1 MRNKKKWGAL
11 VLAVI
16 MAATLSLSGCR
27 KQREKIQVGQSE
39 TTTLVSTES
48 ESETEKATEKTTEK
62 ATEKTSESETSTAA
76 NNNSNQT
83 PSTANTG
90 STSTSSST
98 AGTTTGTT
106 TGGSTGTSGGTTTGG
121 TTTGGT
127 TGTTSGGNNGSTGTS
142 TGSTDN
148 SSTGTTNNGSS
159 NGGDSSSSGET
170 TSTEAPRY
178 FYDGS
183 GNRVDVSQM
192 PDGSWQ
198 DANGISYTFYENG
211 VKDSNGNEYY
221 YDPPANGNSS
231 VEVGSKADFYDSQGN
246 HIVCTMDENG
256 NWVDSE
262 GNIYTFGEKG
272 VTDSNGNFY
281 PY

>member
-48 ESETEKATEKTTEK
+48 ESETKKATEKTTEK

-121 TTTGGT
+121 TT
-127 TGTTSGGNNGSTGTS
+127 GTTSGGNN
-142 TGSTDN
+142 
-148 SSTGTTNNGSS
+148 SSTGTTDNGSS

>member
-48 ESETEKATEKTTEK
+48 ESETEKATQKTTEK
-62 ATEKTSESETSTAA
+62 ATEKTTESETSAA
-76 NNNSNQT
+76 SNNNQAS
-83 PSTANTG
+83 ANTN
-90 STSTSSST
+90 TSTGSDST
-98 AGTTTGTT
+98 
-106 TGGSTGTSGGTTTGG
+106 STGTSTSTASGTTGS
-121 TTTGGT
+121 TTGGT
-127 TGTTSGGNNGSTGTS
+127 TGTNGGTSTGGSTGTTTGTDNGSSGSNDSSSTGNTDNSGTGDS
-142 TGSTDN
+142 TGSD
-148 SSTGTTNNGSS
+148 SSNTGTS
-159 NGGDSSSSGET
+159 

-183 GNRVDVSQM
+183 GNRVDVTQM

-198 DANGISYTFYENG
+198 DANGTSYTFYENG

-231 VEVGSKADFYDSQGN
+231 GEVGSKADFYDTQGN
-246 HIVCTMDENG
+246 HIICTMDENG

-262 GNIYTFGEKG
+262 GNVYTFGEKG

>member
-98 AGTTTGTT
+98 TGTTTGTT

-127 TGTTSGGNNGSTGTS
+127 TGTTSGGNNGSTGTF

-148 SSTGTTNNGSS
+148 SSTGTTDNGSS
-159 NGGDSSSSGET
+159 NGGDSPSSGET

-183 GNRVDVSQM
+183 GNRVDISQM

>member
-48 ESETEKATEKTTEK
+48 ESETKKATEKTTEK

-98 AGTTTGTT
+98 AGTTNGTT
-106 TGGSTGTSGGTTTGG
+106 IGGSTGTSGGTTTGG

-148 SSTGTTNNGSS
+148 SSTGTTDNGSS

>member
-98 AGTTTGTT
+98 TGTTTGTT

-127 TGTTSGGNNGSTGTS
+127 TGTTSGGNNGSTGTT

-148 SSTGTTNNGSS
+148 SSTGTTDNGSS
-159 NGGDSSSSGET
+159 NGGDSPSSGET

>member
-16 MAATLSLSGCR
+16 MAAALSLSGCR

-48 ESETEKATEKTTEK
+48 ESETEKATQKTTEK
-62 ATEKTSESETSTAA
+62 ATEKTTESETSAA
-76 NNNSNQT
+76 SNNNQAS
-83 PSTANTG
+83 ANTN
-90 STSTSSST
+90 TSTGSDST
-98 AGTTTGTT
+98 
-106 TGGSTGTSGGTTTGG
+106 STGTSTSTASGTTGS
-121 TTTGGT
+121 TTGGT
-127 TGTTSGGNNGSTGTS
+127 TGTNGGTS
-142 TGSTDN
+142 TGGNTGTTTGTDNGSSGSNDSSSTGNTDN
-148 SSTGTTNNGSS
+148 SGTGDSTGSDSS
-159 NGGDSSSSGET
+159 NTGTS

-183 GNRVDVSQM
+183 GNRVDVTQM

-198 DANGISYTFYENG
+198 DASGTSYTFYENG

-231 VEVGSKADFYDSQGN
+231 VEVGSKADFYDTQGN
-246 HIVCTMDENG
+246 HIICTMDENG

-262 GNIYTFGEKG
+262 GNVYTFGEKG

>member
-48 ESETEKATEKTTEK
+48 ESETKKATEKTTEK

-98 AGTTTGTT
+98 TGTTTGTT

-148 SSTGTTNNGSS
+148 SSTGTTDNGSS
-159 NGGDSSSSGET
+159 NGGDSSSSGEN

>member
-16 MAATLSLSGCR
+16 MAAALSLSGCR

-48 ESETEKATEKTTEK
+48 ESETEKATQKTTEK
-62 ATEKTSESETSTAA
+62 ATEKTTESETSAA
-76 NNNSNQT
+76 SNNNQAS
-83 PSTANTG
+83 ANTN
-90 STSTSSST
+90 TSTGSDST
-98 AGTTTGTT
+98 
-106 TGGSTGTSGGTTTGG
+106 STGTSTSTASGTTGS
-121 TTTGGT
+121 TTGGT
-127 TGTTSGGNNGSTGTS
+127 TGTTGGTSTGGSTGTTTGTDNGSSGSNDTSSTGNTDNSGTGDS
-142 TGSTDN
+142 TGSD
-148 SSTGTTNNGSS
+148 SSNTGTS
-159 NGGDSSSSGET
+159 

-183 GNRVDVSQM
+183 GNRVDVTQM

-198 DANGISYTFYENG
+198 DANGTSYTFYENG

-231 VEVGSKADFYDSQGN
+231 VEVGSKADFYDTQGN
-246 HIVCTMDENG
+246 HIICTMDENG

-262 GNIYTFGEKG
+262 GNVYTFGEKG

>member
-98 AGTTTGTT
+98 TGTTTGTT

-148 SSTGTTNNGSS
+148 SSTGTTDNGSS
-159 NGGDSSSSGET
+159 NGGDSPSSGET

-183 GNRVDVSQM
+183 GNRVDISQM

>member
-48 ESETEKATEKTTEK
+48 ESETEKTTEK

-148 SSTGTTNNGSS
+148 SSTGTTDNGSS

>member
-148 SSTGTTNNGSS
+148 SSTGTTDNGSS

-231 VEVGSKADFYDSQGN
+231 VEVGSNADFYDSQGN

>member
-148 SSTGTTNNGSS
+148 SSTGTTDNGSS

-183 GNRVDVSQM
+183 GNRVDVTQM

>member
-48 ESETEKATEKTTEK
+48 QSETKKATEKTTEK

-106 TGGSTGTSGGTTTGG
+106 TGGSTGTSGG
-121 TTTGGT
+121 
-127 TGTTSGGNNGSTGTS
+127 GNNGSTGTS

-148 SSTGTTNNGSS
+148 SSTGTTDNGSS

-198 DANGISYTFYENG
+198 DAFYENG

>member
-16 MAATLSLSGCR
+16 MAAALSLSGCR

-48 ESETEKATEKTTEK
+48 ESETEKATQKTTEK
-62 ATEKTSESETSTAA
+62 ATEKTTESETSAA
-76 NNNSNQT
+76 SNNNQAS
-83 PSTANTG
+83 ANTN
-90 STSTSSST
+90 TSTGSDST
-98 AGTTTGTT
+98 
-106 TGGSTGTSGGTTTGG
+106 STGTSTSTASGTTGS
-121 TTTGGT
+121 TTGGT
-127 TGTTSGGNNGSTGTS
+127 TGTNGGTSTGGSTGTTTGTDNGSSGSNDTSSTGNTDNSGTGDS
-142 TGSTDN
+142 TGSD
-148 SSTGTTNNGSS
+148 SSNTGTS
-159 NGGDSSSSGET
+159 

-183 GNRVDVSQM
+183 GNRVDVTQM

-198 DANGISYTFYENG
+198 DASGTSYTFYENG

-231 VEVGSKADFYDSQGN
+231 VEVGSKADFYDTQGN
-246 HIVCTMDENG
+246 HIICTMDENG

>member
-98 AGTTTGTT
+98 TGTTTGTT

-148 SSTGTTNNGSS
+148 SSTGTTDNGSS
-159 NGGDSSSSGET
+159 NGVDSSSSGET

>member
-148 SSTGTTNNGSS
+148 SSTGTTDNGSS

-198 DANGISYTFYENG
+198 DANGTSYTFYENG

-231 VEVGSKADFYDSQGN
+231 VEVGSKADFYDTQGN
-246 HIVCTMDENG
+246 HIICTMDENG

-262 GNIYTFGEKG
+262 GNVYTFGEKG

>member
-62 ATEKTSESETSTAA
+62 STEKTSESETSTAA

-148 SSTGTTNNGSS
+148 SSTGTTDNGSS

>member
-48 ESETEKATEKTTEK
+48 ESETKKATEKTTEK

-142 TGSTDN
+142 TGSADN
-148 SSTGTTNNGSS
+148 SSTGTTDNSSS

>member
-16 MAATLSLSGCR
+16 MATTLSLSGCR

-62 ATEKTSESETSTAA
+62 ATEKTSESETST
-76 NNNSNQT
+76 
-83 PSTANTG
+83 
-90 STSTSSST
+90 SSST
-98 AGTTTGTT
+98 TGTTTGTT
-106 TGGSTGTSGGTTTGG
+106 TGGSTGTSGG

-148 SSTGTTNNGSS
+148 SSTGTTDNGSS

>member
-39 TTTLVSTES
+39 PTTLVSTES

-148 SSTGTTNNGSS
+148 SSTGTTDNGSS

>member
-48 ESETEKATEKTTEK
+48 ESETEKATQKTTEK
-62 ATEKTSESETSTAA
+62 ATEKTTESETSAA
-76 NNNSNQT
+76 SNNNQAS
-83 PSTANTG
+83 ANTN
-90 STSTSSST
+90 TSTGSDST
-98 AGTTTGTT
+98 
-106 TGGSTGTSGGTTTGG
+106 STGTSTSTASGTTGS
-121 TTTGGT
+121 TTGGT
-127 TGTTSGGNNGSTGTS
+127 TGTNGGTS
-142 TGSTDN
+142 TGGNTGTTTGTDNGSSGSNDSSSTGNTDN
-148 SSTGTTNNGSS
+148 SGTGDSTGSDSS
-159 NGGDSSSSGET
+159 NTGTT

-183 GNRVDVSQM
+183 GNRVDVTQM

-198 DANGISYTFYENG
+198 DANGTSYTFYENG

-221 YDPPANGNSS
+221 YDPPANGHSS
-231 VEVGSKADFYDSQGN
+231 VEVGSKADFYDTQGN
-246 HIVCTMDENG
+246 HIICTMDENG

-262 GNIYTFGEKG
+262 GNVYTFGEKG

>member
-98 AGTTTGTT
+98 TGTTTGTS

-148 SSTGTTNNGSS
+148 SSTGTTDNGSS

>member
-16 MAATLSLSGCR
+16 MAAALSLSGCR

-48 ESETEKATEKTTEK
+48 ESETEKTTQKTTEK
-62 ATEKTSESETSTAA
+62 ATEKTTESETSAA
-76 NNNSNQT
+76 SNNNQAS
-83 PSTANTG
+83 ANTN
-90 STSTSSST
+90 TSTGSDST
-98 AGTTTGTT
+98 
-106 TGGSTGTSGGTTTGG
+106 STGTSTSTASGTTGS
-121 TTTGGT
+121 TTGGT
-127 TGTTSGGNNGSTGTS
+127 TGTNGGTSTGGSTGTTTGTDNGSSGSNDSSSTGNTDNSGTGDS
-142 TGSTDN
+142 TGSD
-148 SSTGTTNNGSS
+148 SSNTGTS
-159 NGGDSSSSGET
+159 

-183 GNRVDVSQM
+183 GNRVDVTQM

-198 DANGISYTFYENG
+198 DASGTSYTFYENG

-231 VEVGSKADFYDSQGN
+231 VEVGSKADFYDTQGN
-246 HIVCTMDENG
+246 HIICTMDENG

-262 GNIYTFGEKG
+262 GNVYTFGEKG

>member
-48 ESETEKATEKTTEK
+48 ESETKKATEKTTEK

>member
-48 ESETEKATEKTTEK
+48 ESETEKATQKTTEK
-62 ATEKTSESETSTAA
+62 ATEKTTESETSAA
-76 NNNSNQT
+76 SNNNQAS
-83 PSTANTG
+83 ANTN
-90 STSTSSST
+90 TSTGSDST
-98 AGTTTGTT
+98 
-106 TGGSTGTSGGTTTGG
+106 STGTSTSTASGTTGS
-121 TTTGGT
+121 TTGGT
-127 TGTTSGGNNGSTGTS
+127 TGTNGGTSTGGSTGTTTGTDNGSSGSNDSSSTGNTDNSGTGDS
-142 TGSTDN
+142 TGSD
-148 SSTGTTNNGSS
+148 SSNTGTS
-159 NGGDSSSSGET
+159 

-183 GNRVDVSQM
+183 GNRVDVTQM

-198 DANGISYTFYENG
+198 DASGTSYTFYENG

-231 VEVGSKADFYDSQGN
+231 VEVGSKADFYDTQGN
-246 HIVCTMDENG
+246 HIICTMDENG

-262 GNIYTFGEKG
+262 GNVYTFGEKG

>member
-98 AGTTTGTT
+98 AGTTTSTT
-106 TGGSTGTSGGTTTGG
+106 TGGSTGT
-121 TTTGGT
+121 
-127 TGTTSGGNNGSTGTS
+127 
-142 TGSTDN
+142 TD
-148 SSTGTTNNGSS
+148 NGSS

>member
-148 SSTGTTNNGSS
+148 SSTGTADNGSS

>member
-98 AGTTTGTT
+98 TGTTTGTT

-148 SSTGTTNNGSS
+148 SSPGTTDNGSS

>member
-48 ESETEKATEKTTEK
+48 ESETKKATEKTTEK

-142 TGSTDN
+142 TGGTDN
-148 SSTGTTNNGSS
+148 SSTGTTDNGSS

>member
-16 MAATLSLSGCR
+16 MAAALSLSGCR

-48 ESETEKATEKTTEK
+48 ESETEKATQKTTEK
-62 ATEKTSESETSTAA
+62 ATEKTTESETSAA
-76 NNNSNQT
+76 SNNNQAS
-83 PSTANTG
+83 ANTN
-90 STSTSSST
+90 TSTGSDST
-98 AGTTTGTT
+98 
-106 TGGSTGTSGGTTTGG
+106 STGTSTSTASGTTGS
-121 TTTGGT
+121 TTGGT
-127 TGTTSGGNNGSTGTS
+127 TGTNGGTSTGGSTGTTTGTDNGSSGSNDSSSTGNTDNSGTGDS
-142 TGSTDN
+142 TGSD
-148 SSTGTTNNGSS
+148 SSNTGTS
-159 NGGDSSSSGET
+159 

-183 GNRVDVSQM
+183 GNRVDVTQM

-198 DANGISYTFYENG
+198 DANGTSYTFYENG

-231 VEVGSKADFYDSQGN
+231 VEVGSKADFYDTQGN
-246 HIVCTMDENG
+246 HIICTMDENG

-262 GNIYTFGEKG
+262 GNVYTFGEKG

>member
-148 SSTGTTNNGSS
+148 SSTGTTDNGSS
-159 NGGDSSSSGET
+159 NGGDSSSSGEN

-262 GNIYTFGEKG
+262 GNIYTF
-272 VTDSNGNFY
+272 
-281 PY
+281 

>member
-16 MAATLSLSGCR
+16 MAAALSLSGCR

-48 ESETEKATEKTTEK
+48 ESETEKATQKTTEK
-62 ATEKTSESETSTAA
+62 ATEKPTESETSAA
-76 NNNSNQT
+76 SNNNQAS
-83 PSTANTG
+83 ANTN
-90 STSTSSST
+90 TSTGSDST
-98 AGTTTGTT
+98 
-106 TGGSTGTSGGTTTGG
+106 STGTSTSTASGTTGS
-121 TTTGGT
+121 TTGGT
-127 TGTTSGGNNGSTGTS
+127 TGTNGGTSTGGSTGTTTGTDNGSSGSNDTSSTGNTDNSGTGDS
-142 TGSTDN
+142 TGSD
-148 SSTGTTNNGSS
+148 SSNTGTS
-159 NGGDSSSSGET
+159 

-183 GNRVDVSQM
+183 GNRVDVTQM

-198 DANGISYTFYENG
+198 DASGTSYTFYENG

-262 GNIYTFGEKG
+262 GNVYTFGEKG

>member
-148 SSTGTTNNGSS
+148 SSTGTTDNGSS

-231 VEVGSKADFYDSQGN
+231 VEVGSKADVYDSQGN

>member
-1 MRNKKKWGAL
+1 
-11 VLAVI
+11 
-16 MAATLSLSGCR
+16 MAAALSLSGCR

-48 ESETEKATEKTTEK
+48 ESETEKTTQKTTEK
-62 ATEKTSESETSTAA
+62 ATEKTTESETSAA
-76 NNNSNQT
+76 SNNNQAS
-83 PSTANTG
+83 ANTN
-90 STSTSSST
+90 TSTVSDST
-98 AGTTTGTT
+98 
-106 TGGSTGTSGGTTTGG
+106 STGTSTSTASGTTGS
-121 TTTGGT
+121 TTGGT
-127 TGTTSGGNNGSTGTS
+127 TGTNGGTSTGGSTGTTTGTDNGSSGSNDSSSTGNTDNSGTGDS
-142 TGSTDN
+142 TGSD
-148 SSTGTTNNGSS
+148 SSNTGTS
-159 NGGDSSSSGET
+159 

-183 GNRVDVSQM
+183 GNRVDVTQM

-198 DANGISYTFYENG
+198 DASGTSYTFYENG

-231 VEVGSKADFYDSQGN
+231 VEVGSKADFYDTQGN
-246 HIVCTMDENG
+246 HIICTMDENG

-262 GNIYTFGEKG
+262 GNVYTFGEKG

>member
-106 TGGSTGTSGGTTTGG
+106 TGGSTGTSRGTTTGG
-121 TTTGGT
+121 TTTGDT

-148 SSTGTTNNGSS
+148 SSTGTTDNGSS

>member
-98 AGTTTGTT
+98 TGTTTGTT

-127 TGTTSGGNNGSTGTS
+127 TGTTSGGNNASTGTS

-148 SSTGTTNNGSS
+148 SSTGTTDNGSS

>member
-16 MAATLSLSGCR
+16 MAAALSLSGCR

-48 ESETEKATEKTTEK
+48 ESETEKATQKTTEK
-62 ATEKTSESETSTAA
+62 ATEKTTESETSAA
-76 NNNSNQT
+76 SNNNQAS
-83 PSTANTG
+83 ANTN
-90 STSTSSST
+90 TSTGSDST
-98 AGTTTGTT
+98 
-106 TGGSTGTSGGTTTGG
+106 STGTSTSTASGTTGS
-121 TTTGGT
+121 TTGGT
-127 TGTTSGGNNGSTGTS
+127 TGTNGGTSTGGSTGTTTGTDNGSSGSNDTSSTGNTDNSGTGDS
-142 TGSTDN
+142 TGSD
-148 SSTGTTNNGSS
+148 SSNTGTS
-159 NGGDSSSSGET
+159 

-183 GNRVDVSQM
+183 GNRVDVTQM

-198 DANGISYTFYENG
+198 DASGTSYTFYENG

-231 VEVGSKADFYDSQGN
+231 VEVGSKADFYDTQGN
-246 HIVCTMDENG
+246 HIICTMDENG

-262 GNIYTFGEKG
+262 GNVYTFGEKG